1 MPNYTATQDAIATGT
16 SLKTLI
22 EIATPATAAARVY
35 HVWVDFDGISASA
48 VPVLIELVR
57 ATASIT
63 GTTLTPSQV
72 GTEGYATANVT
83 AKHTA
88 SGGSGTNLG
97 NVLMK
102 RRISP
107 TTGWEL
113 FLPDNRLITV
123 GASAWLRMNV
133 TAGATVN
140 ATVGFAWE
148 E

>member
-1 MPNYTATQDAIATGT
+1 MPNYSATQDGIATGT

-22 EIATPATAAARVY
+22 EIATPATAAANVY

-48 VPVLIELVR
+48 VPVLVEIVR

-63 GTTLTPSQV
+63 GTTLTPSQL

-88 SGGSGTNLG
+88 TAGSGTNLG

-102 RRISP
+102 RRIAP

-113 FLPDNRLITV
+113 FLPDNRLFVV
-123 GASAWLRMNV
+123 GASGFLRLNV

-140 ATVGFAWE
+140 ATVGIAWQE
-148 E
+148 